1 MTGPVG
7 AGGSVP
13 GRRNF
18 HGRRQGR
25 KLRAGRAALIETLL
39 PRIAIAL
46 PGAGGAIDPASLFPR
61 PARALWV
68 EIGFGAGEHLA
79 WQAAHHPD
87 IGIIGCEPYI
97 NGMSTL
103 LAAVAAESLD
113 MIRLWADD
121 ARPLLDRLPD
131 GAVGRAFLLFAD
143 PWPKLRHHGRR
154 FIQDETVAD
163 LARLLEDGGELRI
176 ATDDAPLLDWS
187 LSHVRRNPAFAWAA
201 AGPADWRER
210 PADWPPT
217 RYEQKALHGR
227 PYYLRFERKPRD

>member
-1 MTGPVG
+1 MSEPDGG
-7 AGGSVP
+7 AE
-13 GRRNF
+13 RRRHF

-39 PRIAIAL
+39 PRLTVAL
-46 PGAGGAIDPASLFPR
+46 PEDASALEPAALFPR
-61 PARALWV
+61 PPRELWL

-87 IGIIGCEPYI
+87 VGFIGCEPFI

-103 LAAVAAESLD
+103 LAAVERDGLD
-113 MIRLWADD
+113 MVRVWPDD

-131 GAVGRAFLLFAD
+131 GSVGRLFLLFAD
-143 PWPKLRHHGRR
+143 PWPKLRHHNRR
-154 FIQDETVAD
+154 FIQDDTVAD
-163 LARLLEDGGELRI
+163 LARLLQDGGELRI

-187 LSHVRRNPAFAWAA
+187 LERVRRNPAFAWTAE
-201 AGPADWRER
+201 GPADWRQR

-217 RYEQKALHGR
+217 RYEEKALHGR
-227 PYYLRFERKPRD
+227 PYYLRFRRRARD

>member
-1 MTGPVG
+1 MSEPIG
-7 AGGSVP
+7 AP
-13 GRRNF
+13 LRRNF

-39 PRIAIAL
+39 PQLTVAL
-46 PGAGGAIDPASLFPR
+46 PTEGGALDPAALFPR
-61 PARALWV
+61 PPREVWV

-79 WQAAHHPD
+79 WQAAQHPD

-103 LAAVAAESLD
+103 LAAVAGEGLD
-113 MIRLWADD
+113 MVRVWPDD
-121 ARPLLDRLPD
+121 ARPLLDRLPE
-131 GAVGRAFLLFAD
+131 GSVSRLFLLFAD
-143 PWPKLRHHGRR
+143 PWPKQRHSARR

-163 LARLLEDGGELRI
+163 LARLLADGGELRI

-187 LSHVRRNPAFAWAA
+187 LHHVRRNPAFAWMAE
-201 AGPADWRER
+201 GPADWRER

-227 PYYLRFERKPRD
+227 PYYLRFRRQPRD

>member
-1 MTGPVG
+1 MTEPDGG
-7 AGGSVP
+7 AE
-13 GRRNF
+13 RRRHF

-39 PRIAIAL
+39 PQLTVAL
-46 PGAGGAIDPASLFPR
+46 PEQGGALAPAALFPR
-61 PARALWV
+61 PPRELWV

-87 IGIIGCEPYI
+87 IGFIGCEPFI

-103 LAAVAAESLD
+103 LAAVERDGLD
-113 MIRLWADD
+113 MVRVWPDD

-131 GAVGRAFLLFAD
+131 GSVGRLFLLFAD
-143 PWPKLRHHGRR
+143 PWPKLRHHNRR
-154 FIQDETVAD
+154 FIQDDTVAD
-163 LARLLEDGGELRI
+163 LARLLKDDGELRI

-187 LSHVRRNPAFAWAA
+187 LERVRRNPAFAWTAE
-201 AGPADWRER
+201 GPADWRER

-217 RYEQKALHGR
+217 RYEEKALHGR
-227 PYYLRFERKPRD
+227 PYYLRFRRRPRG